1 MFPETGEKK
10 TLTKFGEIEIAND
23 HPFSQ
28 GQSGYQISP
37 LLQGLMI
44 YAGQL
49 DCYDNCN
56 EVLQQFLNI
65 EVNAAQVFRVTN
77 TYGEAIAEKMEPEQ
91 NLPLKKEEVL
101 YAGADGSMILTREE
115 GWKEVKLG
123 RLFKASDCLHMSE
136 NRGWIKHSQYIA
148 HLGNSRRF
156 TCQMEE
162 YIDAYGPLKDKL
174 VFISDGAVWIRNWI
188 NDSYPQAIQILDYF
202 HASEHLYSFC
212 NDYFSDKEQGRI
224 WAKQQETLLQES
236 CTIEVIQN
244 IFELPAD
251 KKTEKQREQLM
262 QYYQSNKERM
272 DYKRYRQIGS
282 GIIGSGAIE
291 AAHRTVVQKR
301 MKQSGQRW
309 SKKGAQHILNL
320 RTIQMSDQWNKVIA
334 LVKTGIKRAA

>member
-1 MFPETGEKK
+1 MV
-10 TLTKFGEIEIAND
+10 
-23 HPFSQ
+23 
-28 GQSGYQISP
+28 
-37 LLQGLMI
+37 

-56 EVLQQFLNI
+56 KVLQQFLNI

-77 TYGEAIAEKMEPEQ
+77 AYGEAIAEEMEPEEK
-91 NLPLKKEEVL
+91 LPLKKEEVL
-101 YAGADGSMILTREE
+101 YVQADGSMILTRED

-123 RLFKASDCLHMSE
+123 RLFKASDCLDMSE

-148 HLGNSRRF
+148 HLGDSRRF
-156 TCQMEE
+156 TCQMEK
-162 YIDAYGPLKDKL
+162 YMDAYGPLKNKL
-174 VFISDGAVWIRNWI
+174 VFISDGALWIRNWI

-212 NDYFSDKEQGRI
+212 NNYFKDKEQGRK
-224 WAKQQETLLQES
+224 WAKQQEDLLLES
-236 CTIEVIQN
+236 STKEVIQN
-244 IFELPAD
+244 IARLPAD
-251 KKTEKQREQLM
+251 KKTQKQREQLL

-272 DYKRYRQIGS
+272 DYKHYLQIGS

-320 RTIQMSDQWNKVIA
+320 RTMQMSDQWNKVIA